1 MDLSKYH
8 FKLESTGSEQTKTL
22 VLPAKIG
29 RRIGN
34 KVVPSETNGI
44 YESQVLSRNHAE
56 IYAENGKVYLKD
68 LESSNGTFVDG
79 ERITKPTEIKD
90 GSNVDFGVV
99 VYDEDGE
106 TVKHDKVSVI
116 VRFVEK
122 NQEAEDLPEVVVRS
136 LPPNTNLKS
145 EETHD
150 LLLQIV
156 LSILVEETK
165 KQGEIDLALMELN
178 GLLDSG
184 ELTFKG
190 PEPPIV
196 SETIKLQ
203 REAKIYKKK
212 ISDLEA
218 KIAELSQKESL
229 EAENAT
235 LKKEIE
241 ESKASV
247 IKAQK
252 EVRAASILQKKI
264 AELNQEI
271 SEKEQLFKEMERKYE
286 GQLVLTTQQNEKIAS
301 LEASLSEVKKQLGKY
316 ESEGKP
322 EEKNPQDKETLAEA
336 LRKLEE
342 KEEMIANLT
351 KQNET
356 LTEQSRKDH
365 DKLRLFEGELGLGRR
380 KSSSPVSSPTI
391 ASKSAEKRKLTAQSM
406 VLTHA
411 QSLGSLNSP
420 SLSKAHVSNK
430 IRSIQLMFEKTE

>member
-1 MDLSKYH
+1 
-8 FKLESTGSEQTKTL
+8 
-22 VLPAKIG
+22 
-29 RRIGN
+29 
-34 KVVPSETNGI
+34 
-44 YESQVLSRNHAE
+44 
-56 IYAENGKVYLKD
+56 
-68 LESSNGTFVDG
+68 
-79 ERITKPTEIKD
+79 
-90 GSNVDFGVV
+90 
-99 VYDEDGE
+99 
-106 TVKHDKVSVI
+106 
-116 VRFVEK
+116 
-122 NQEAEDLPEVVVRS
+122 
-136 LPPNTNLKS
+136 
-145 EETHD
+145 
-150 LLLQIV
+150 
-156 LSILVEETK
+156 
-165 KQGEIDLALMELN
+165 
-178 GLLDSG
+178 
-184 ELTFKG
+184 
-190 PEPPIV
+190 
-196 SETIKLQ
+196 
-203 REAKIYKKK
+203 
-212 ISDLEA
+212 
-218 KIAELSQKESL
+218 
-229 EAENAT
+229 
-235 LKKEIE
+235 
-241 ESKASV
+241 
-247 IKAQK
+247 
-252 EVRAASILQKKI
+252 VRAASILQKKI